1 VTLSDL
7 SIRRPVFA
15 TMMSLALVL
24 FGALAYKRLPVREL
38 PDIDAPVISVS
49 TTLRGANPR
58 VMESAVTDILEE
70 ELSSVEG
77 LRTLTSTSSEQR
89 SNIVLEFTVDHD
101 IDVAAQDVR
110 DKVSRVRGRLPL
122 DIEEPVVAKQDAD
135 AQAFFYLSLISASHD
150 LLTLSDIADRIVK
163 QRIQT
168 VPGVA
173 RANIFGERRFAMRVW
188 LDPDALAARGL
199 TVQDISSAIRSRN
212 IEVPAGRIESSQRE
226 FTVRSLGELRTPGEF
241 ADLVVSNANGV
252 LVKLRDVANVELGA
266 ENERSAI
273 RSNGR
278 PAIGVGIVRQ
288 STANIL
294 DVSNSIRA
302 ALPEIQAALPPGVD
316 LEIGFDQSIFV
327 TDSIKKAQSTL
338 FEAFVL
344 VVVIIFLFLR
354 NLRATLIPVF
364 AIPASVIASFAIM
377 QLMGFSIN
385 NFTLLALTIAI
396 GIVVDDAII
405 VLENAYRHQ
414 EELGKDAMTAAIDGT
429 REIGFA
435 VIATTASLVAVFIPL
450 AFLQGNTGRLFNEFG
465 IALAGSVVVSGFVA
479 LTLTPMLCSRIL
491 KVPHSHGAMYRAL
504 ENGFNALA
512 GGYTRM
518 LRWSVG
524 HPAVVFGATGLLL
537 VAAGLVFSSLKREFL
552 PADDR
557 GVIMGNITAP
567 EGSTLAYLDRY
578 QGEFERLMME
588 QPEVDNVF
596 SILGRGGSPNG
607 GFVVTRLKPYDQRE
621 RTVEEILGTV
631 RPRLSQIAGVMAF
644 ASNPPAIGRRGQPIE
659 FIVKHPD
666 YDSLLAANQRLLGLA
681 RGMTGLV
688 NVDTDMKVNKPELT
702 VAFDRDRAEDLGVA
716 VGDVA
721 ATLQTMLGGTRAS
734 TFTRENKLYD
744 VLMQLDPA
752 RRATPQD
759 MDNLFVRGRDGSL
772 VRLDAVATVTEATG
786 PRAVAHYDRVRA
798 FTLSAGVAS
807 DYTLG
812 EAIDSLQALTAAH
825 LPPGTTVSLGGEAR
839 ELAESGNELLLA
851 FALAIIVVL
860 MVLASQFESLV
871 HPFTVLMAVPLAVIG
886 AIFTLKLMGSTIN
899 LYSQI
904 GMILLVGLVTKNSIL
919 LVEYANQMRI
929 RGKEAVEAILEAGRI
944 RFRPILMTSVATVMG
959 VLPIAIGTGPG
970 ATSRR
975 PLGYAIVGG
984 LSFSTL
990 LTLFVVPVVWL
1001 QMERLMSR
1009 RRVESTEA
1017 SHLEPVEA
1025 R

>member
-1 VTLSDL
+1 
-7 SIRRPVFA
+7 
-15 TMMSLALVL
+15 MMSLALVL
-24 FGALAYKRLPVREL
+24 FGVLAYQRLPIREL
-38 PDIDAPVISVS
+38 PDIDAPIISVS
-49 TTLRGANPR
+49 TSLRGANPR

-77 LRTLTSTSSEQR
+77 LRTLTSTSREQR
-89 SNIVLEFTVDHD
+89 SNITLEFNVDHD

-135 AQAFFYLSLISASHD
+135 AQSFFYLSLTSASHD
-150 LLTLSDIADRIVK
+150 LLTLSDLADRIVK

-188 LDPDALAARGL
+188 LDADALAARGL
-199 TVQDISSAIRSRN
+199 TVQDVATAVRTRN
-212 IEVPAGRIESSQRE
+212 IEVPAGRIESTQRE
-226 FTVRSLGELRTPGEF
+226 FTVRSLGELRTAGEF
-241 ADLVVSNANGV
+241 ADLVVDNTDGV
-252 LVKLRDVANVELGA
+252 LVRLGDVANVELGS
-266 ENERSAI
+266 EDQRSAI
-273 RSNGR
+273 RSDGR
-278 PAIGVGIVRQ
+278 QAIGVGIVRQ

-294 DVSNSIRA
+294 DVSNAIRA
-302 ALPEIQAALPPGVD
+302 AVPEIRAALPPGVELD
-316 LEIGFDQSIFV
+316 IGFDQSIFV
-327 TDSIKKAQSTL
+327 TDSIRKAQSTL

-354 NLRATLIPVF
+354 NLRATLIPAF
-364 AIPASVIASFAIM
+364 AIPASIMAAFAVM
-377 QLMGFSIN
+377 QVMGFSIN

-414 EELGKDAMTAAIDGT
+414 EELGKDPRTAAIDGT

-435 VIATTASLVAVFIPL
+435 VIATTASLVAVFVPL

-491 KVPHSHGAMYRAL
+491 RVPPTHGRFYRVL
-504 ENGFNALA
+504 ENGFNRLA
-512 GGYTRM
+512 DGYTRG
-518 LRWSVG
+518 LRWSVE
-524 HPAVVFGATGLLL
+524 HPAAVLGGTALL
-537 VAAGLVFSSLKREFL
+537 VVAAVAVAATLKREFL

-578 QGEFERLMME
+578 QGEFEAIMMA

-607 GFVVTRLKPYDQRE
+607 GFVVTRLKPHDERE
-621 RTVEEILGTV
+621 RTVEEMLQDI
-631 RPRLSQIAGVMAF
+631 RPQLSGITGVMAF

-666 YDSLLAANQRLLGLA
+666 YDSLLVGNQRLLELA
-681 RGMTGLV
+681 RAMPGLV
-688 NVDTDMKVNKPELT
+688 NVDTDLKVNKPELT
-702 VAFDRDRAEDLGVA
+702 VSFDRDRAEDLGVS

-721 ATLQTMLGGTRAS
+721 STLQTMLGGTRAS
-734 TFTRENKLYD
+734 TFTRDNKLYD
-744 VLMQLDPA
+744 VLMQLDPDK
-752 RRATPQD
+752 RATPQD
-759 MDNLFVRGRDGSL
+759 MDNLFVRGRDGEL
-772 VRLDAVATVTEATG
+772 VRLDAVASVQEATG
-786 PRAVAHYDRVRA
+786 PRAVQHYDRVRA

-807 DYTLG
+807 GHTLG
-812 EAIDSLQALTAAH
+812 EAIDSLQAATAAH
-825 LPPGTTVSLGGEAR
+825 LPAGTTVALGGEAR

-871 HPFTVLMAVPLAVIG
+871 HPFTVLVAVPLAVIG
-886 AIFTLKLMGSTIN
+886 SIFTLKLLGSTIN

-919 LVEYANQMRI
+919 LVEYANQARS
-929 RGKEAVEAILEAGRI
+929 RGQEVMDAIIEAGRI

-959 VLPIAIGTGPG
+959 VLPIAIGSGPG

-984 LSFSTL
+984 LSFSTV

-1001 QMERLMSR
+1001 QMERLLAR
-1009 RRVESTEA
+1009 RRQRADATA
-1017 SHLEPVEA
+1017 ALEPVEA
-1025 R
+1025 Q

>member
-919 LVEYANQMRI
+919 LVEYANQMRS

-1001 QMERLMSR
+1001 HLERLMSR

-1017 SHLEPVEA
+1017 AHLEPVEA

>member
-1 VTLSDL
+1 MTLSDL

-919 LVEYANQMRI
+919 LVEYANQMRS

-1001 QMERLMSR
+1001 HLERLMSR

-1017 SHLEPVEA
+1017 AHLEPVEA

>member
-1 VTLSDL
+1 MTLSDL

-919 LVEYANQMRI
+919 LVEYANQMRS

-1017 SHLEPVEA
+1017 AHLEPVEA

>member
-1 VTLSDL
+1 MTISDL

-15 TMMSLALVL
+15 AMMSLALVL
-24 FGALAYKRLPVREL
+24 FGVLAYQRLTVREL

-58 VMESAVTDILEE
+58 VMESSVTDILEE

-77 LRTLTSTSSEQR
+77 LRTLTSSSSEQR
-89 SNIVLEFTVDHD
+89 SNIVLEFTVDRD
-101 IDVAAQDVR
+101 IEVAAQDVR

-135 AQAFFYLSLISASHD
+135 AQAFFYMALTSASHD

-163 QRIQT
+163 QRLQT
-168 VPGVA
+168 VPGVS

-199 TVQDISSAIRSRN
+199 TVQDVASAIRTRN

-226 FTVRSLGELRTPGEF
+226 FTVRSLGELRTPEEF
-241 ADLVVSNANGV
+241 ADLVVSNSNGV
-252 LVKLRDVANVELGA
+252 LLKLRDVARVELGA
-266 ENERSAI
+266 ENDRSAI
-273 RSNGR
+273 RFNGS
-278 PAIGVGIVRQ
+278 PAMGVGIVRQ

-294 DVSNSIRA
+294 DVSEAIRA
-302 ALPEIQAALPPGVD
+302 ALPDIRAALPPGVE
-316 LEIGFDQSIFV
+316 LTVAFDQSLFV
-327 TDSIKKAQSTL
+327 VDSIHKAQKTL
-338 FEAFVL
+338 LEAGLL

-354 NLRATLIPVF
+354 NLRATLIPAF
-364 AIPASVIASFAIM
+364 AIPASIMAAFAVM
-377 QLMGFSIN
+377 QVMGFSIN

-414 EELGKDAMTAAIDGT
+414 EELGKDPEQAAIDGT

-435 VIATTASLVAVFIPL
+435 VIATTASLVAVFVPL

-479 LTLTPMLCSRIL
+479 LTLTPMLCAKIL
-491 KVPHSHGAMYRAL
+491 RVPHSHGRVYQAL
-504 ENGFNALA
+504 ERSFNWLA
-512 GGYTRM
+512 DAYARR
-518 LRWSVG
+518 LRWTVER
-524 HPAVVFGATGLLL
+524 PMLVLGATAALL
-537 VAAGLVFSSLKREFL
+537 VGAALVYGTLKREFL

-557 GVIMGNITAP
+557 GVLMGNLIAP
-567 EGSTLAYLDRY
+567 EGATLAYLDRY
-578 QGEFERLMME
+578 QAEFERVMAG
-588 QPEVDNVF
+588 QPEVQSVF

-607 GFVVTRLKPYDQRE
+607 GFVVSRLKPYEE
-621 RTVEEILGTV
+621 RDRSVEEVLATV
-631 RPRLSQIAGVMAF
+631 RPQLAGISGVMAF
-644 ASNPPAIGRRGQPIE
+644 ASNPPAIGGRGQPLE
-659 FIVKHPD
+659 FIVKHPN
-666 YDSLLAANQRLLGLA
+666 YDSLLVANQRLLGFA
-681 RGMTGLV
+681 RSLPGLV
-688 NVDTDMKVNKPELT
+688 NIDSDLKVNKPELT
-702 VAFDRDRAEDLGVA
+702 VAFDRDRAEDVGVS
-716 VGDVA
+716 VSDVA

-744 VLMQLDPA
+744 VLMQLDPE

-759 MDNLFVRGRDGSL
+759 MDNLFVRGTGGEL
-772 VRLDAVATVTEATG
+772 VRLDAVANVQESTG
-786 PRAVAHYDRVRA
+786 PRAVAHYDRVRS
-798 FTLSAGVAS
+798 FSLSGGVANNF
-807 DYTLG
+807 TLG
-812 EAIDSLQALTAAH
+812 EAIDTLTAFTAST
-825 LPPGTTVSLGGEAR
+825 LPPGTSIALGGEAR

-851 FALAIIVVL
+851 FALAIVVVL

-871 HPFTVLMAVPLAVIG
+871 HPFTVLMAVPLAVVG
-886 AIFTLKLMGSTIN
+886 AIFTLKLTGSTVN

-919 LVEYANQMRI
+919 LVEYANQLRAKG
-929 RGKEAVEAILEAGRI
+929 RDAAEAILEAGRI

-959 VLPIAIGTGPG
+959 VMPIALGSGPG

-1001 QMERLMSR
+1001 QLERVLAR
-1009 RRVESTEA
+1009 RRVRVETPV
-1017 SHLEPVEA
+1017 LEPVEA
-1025 R
+1025 Q

>member
-1 VTLSDL
+1 
-7 SIRRPVFA
+7 
-15 TMMSLALVL
+15 
-24 FGALAYKRLPVREL
+24 
-38 PDIDAPVISVS
+38 
-49 TTLRGANPR
+49 
-58 VMESAVTDILEE
+58 
-70 ELSSVEG
+70 
-77 LRTLTSTSSEQR
+77 
-89 SNIVLEFTVDHD
+89 
-101 IDVAAQDVR
+101 
-110 DKVSRVRGRLPL
+110 
-122 DIEEPVVAKQDAD
+122 
-135 AQAFFYLSLISASHD
+135 
-150 LLTLSDIADRIVK
+150 
-163 QRIQT
+163 
-168 VPGVA
+168 
-173 RANIFGERRFAMRVW
+173 
-188 LDPDALAARGL
+188 
-199 TVQDISSAIRSRN
+199 
-212 IEVPAGRIESSQRE
+212 
-226 FTVRSLGELRTPGEF
+226 
-241 ADLVVSNANGV
+241 
-252 LVKLRDVANVELGA
+252 
-266 ENERSAI
+266 
-273 RSNGR
+273 
-278 PAIGVGIVRQ
+278 
-288 STANIL
+288 
-294 DVSNSIRA
+294 
-302 ALPEIQAALPPGVD
+302 
-316 LEIGFDQSIFV
+316 
-327 TDSIKKAQSTL
+327 
-338 FEAFVL
+338 
-344 VVVIIFLFLR
+344 
-354 NLRATLIPVF
+354 
-364 AIPASVIASFAIM
+364 
-377 QLMGFSIN
+377 
-385 NFTLLALTIAI
+385 
-396 GIVVDDAII
+396 
-405 VLENAYRHQ
+405 
-414 EELGKDAMTAAIDGT
+414 
-429 REIGFA
+429 
-435 VIATTASLVAVFIPL
+435 
-450 AFLQGNTGRLFNEFG
+450 
-465 IALAGSVVVSGFVA
+465 
-479 LTLTPMLCSRIL
+479 
-491 KVPHSHGAMYRAL
+491 
-504 ENGFNALA
+504 
-512 GGYTRM
+512 
-518 LRWSVG
+518 
-524 HPAVVFGATGLLL
+524 
-537 VAAGLVFSSLKREFL
+537 
-552 PADDR
+552 
-557 GVIMGNITAP
+557 
-567 EGSTLAYLDRY
+567 
-578 QGEFERLMME
+578 
-588 QPEVDNVF
+588 
-596 SILGRGGSPNG
+596 
-607 GFVVTRLKPYDQRE
+607 
-621 RTVEEILGTV
+621 
-631 RPRLSQIAGVMAF
+631 
-644 ASNPPAIGRRGQPIE
+644 
-659 FIVKHPD
+659 
-666 YDSLLAANQRLLGLA
+666 
-681 RGMTGLV
+681 
-688 NVDTDMKVNKPELT
+688 DMKVNKPELT

-919 LVEYANQMRI
+919 LVEYANQMRS

-1017 SHLEPVEA
+1017 AHLEPVEA